1 MRLASKI
8 APWRE
13 NWEQDPAITFKSI
26 AEDVGCSSATVG
38 SVAKQQSWVA
48 KEGVEKKRRR
58 LYFVARAGRVPP
70 KDMAA
75 MAPAVGN
82 AWPSI
87 WAAAS
92 GSTVSTSTSRKEVGS
107 DAC

>member
-1 MRLASKI
+1 MKSLMDKI
-8 APWRE
+8 APYRE
-13 NWEQDPAITFKSI
+13 LWESDPAVTFKSI
-26 AEDVGCSSATVG
+26 ASEVFCSSTAVG
-38 SVAKQQSWVA
+38 SVAKRQGWVA
-48 KEGVEKKRRR
+48 KEGVEKKRRK
-58 LYFVARAGRVPP
+58 LYFVARAGQVPP

-75 MAPAVGN
+75 MAPAAGK

-92 GSTVSTSTSRKEVGS
+92 GSTVSTYRKESGS

>member
-1 MRLASKI
+1 MKSLTDKI
-8 APWRE
+8 TPYRSL
-13 NWEQDPAITFKSI
+13 WESDPAVTFTTI
-26 AEDVGCSSATVG
+26 ANEVGCSSATVG
-38 SVAKQQSWVA
+38 SVAKRQSWEA
-48 KEGVEKKRRR
+48 KEGVEKKRRQ
-58 LYFVARAGRVPP
+58 LYFVARAGQVPP

-92 GSTVSTSTSRKEVGS
+92 GSTVSTSRKEVGS